1 VATAGIFSRSYKE
14 LARGRELRF
23 DNRARWMSAAIAECV
38 LILAVCF
45 NAVLAVLN
53 GHGVTLQRGHVV
65 FAEIAIYAAA
75 LATLVF
81 NADRRMLP
89 WFLLALFI
97 VVNGLLLCL
106 GNGVFNPKYMRDVLV
121 IPIFILLGMTYN
133 STSPT
138 RPIIVLQTIVFGVGV
153 LEALSP
159 EAYSEIFQI
168 LKYYV
173 STRDFSQNSFWNS
186 ESTLFLSAT
195 RPGDR
200 FFGFV
205 NLHRVSSIFLEPVSL
220 GNYCV
225 IVAVFLIACWR
236 ELGTGARLY
245 LAGSTAALI
254 IGCDGRL
261 AATSIVIV
269 LIGTAFLRRFSSRW
283 SFLYLP
289 VILVSSALFAWSF
302 NLDAGKD
309 NFSGRLAGS
318 IATLSQV
325 NVLGLIG
332 LDAQSSDGAADSGIT
347 YFILTQSFVGVIVIW
362 LAICLLPVGRSYA
375 TRLYVHG
382 IALFVPLNLMVS
394 NSFFSI
400 KVASLM
406 WFYFG
411 YLFLKDSSSETPSL
425 SGGKLPVPIGR
436 SALNARQRELILR
449 RV

>member
-1 VATAGIFSRSYKE
+1 MNPAVT
-14 LARGRELRF
+14 
-23 DNRARWMSAAIAECV
+23 ECV

-45 NAVLAVLN
+45 NAILAVLN
-53 GHGVTLQRGHVV
+53 GHGLTLQREHVV
-65 FAEIAIYAAA
+65 FAEIAVYVTA
-75 LATLVF
+75 LAILVF

-97 VVNGLLLCL
+97 VLNGLLLSL
-106 GNGVFNPKYMRDVLV
+106 GNGAFNPKYMRDVFV
-121 IPIFILLGMTYN
+121 IPIFIMLGMTY
-133 STSPT
+133 SSRSLTK
-138 RPIIVLQTIVFGVGV
+138 PILILQTIVFGVAV

-173 STRDFSQNSFWNS
+173 NTRDFSEKSFWNS

-200 FFGFV
+200 FFAFV

-236 ELGTGARLY
+236 ELSVGTRLY

-261 AATSIVIV
+261 AASSIVIV
-269 LIGTAFLRRFSSRW
+269 LIGTAFLRNFSSRW

-289 VILVSSALFAWSF
+289 MILVLSALFAWGF

-309 NFSGRLAGS
+309 NFSGRVAGS

-325 NVLGLIG
+325 NLLGLMG
-332 LDAQSSDGAADSGIT
+332 LDAQSSDQAADSGIT
-347 YFILTQSFVGVIVIW
+347 YFVLTQSFVGVIVIW
-362 LAICLLPVGRSYA
+362 FAICLLPAGRSYA

-382 IALFVPLNLMVS
+382 IAMFVPLNLMVS

-400 KVASLM
+400 KVAALM
-406 WFYFG
+406 WFSFG
-411 YLFLKDSSSETPSL
+411 YLFLKDSPSEISSF
-425 SGGKLPVPIGR
+425 SGGELRAPMRRSVLNSREQFPLRKARIQYPID
-436 SALNARQRELILR
+436 SQAS
-449 RV
+449 